1 MDSIWILCAQFASPG
16 DSFSLFSPSVG
27 LGFIILPL
35 PLFFSSCFLI
45 IISPYLCQ
53 WWKKKRKKNLSGG
66 APVNAIYIFVLIVTY
81 RPLLLLRPLF
91 TSQWNRLMCQVLC
104 SCYGIISVTSIPM
117 CRVLFDCYYY
127 CCRPFTVAVINCVIH
142 VTLLTMIPLTICQ
155 VLFKYRYYSEIA
167 FTEKPDTV
175 CQKML
180 EKLNYCFLRKKEAK
194 KHLSDLVQLLE
205 RCSFQNK
212 PYYVKCC
219 PTATEMF
226 FWLWNL
232 KRVRYCPIDRVL
244 FTVKHFICKVLSDC
258 YTVKPVMC
266 PVLSNG

>member
-1 MDSIWILCAQFASPG
+1 
-16 DSFSLFSPSVG
+16 
-27 LGFIILPL
+27 
-35 PLFFSSCFLI
+35 
-45 IISPYLCQ
+45 
-53 WWKKKRKKNLSGG
+53 
-66 APVNAIYIFVLIVTY
+66 
-81 RPLLLLRPLF
+81 
-91 TSQWNRLMCQVLC
+91 MCQALC
-104 SCYGIISVTSIPM
+104 IISVTSIPM

-194 KHLSDLVQLLE
+194 KHLSYLVQLLE

-226 FWLWNL
+226 F
-232 KRVRYCPIDRVL
+232 
-244 FTVKHFICKVLSDC
+244 DC
-258 YTVKPVMC
+258 ET
-266 PVLSNG
+266 